1 MGEERREPELDELR
15 AWAEQV
21 ATYFMRLSGWPPI
34 TGRALGWLMVCE
46 PREQSAANIAEAI
59 RASRAS
65 LTGTLRMLTLSK
77 LVQAV
82 TRPGERTTYY
92 RIADDAWATVLR
104 QRFAGLAE
112 FLDITRRGRAMFPEG
127 SPRAARVLAAEDVF
141 RWLVEEVEPMFERWD
156 AEHRE

>member
-1 MGEERREPELDELR
+1 MGTERREPELDELR

-46 PREQSAANIAEAI
+46 PREQSAAGIAEAI

-65 LTGTLRMLTLSK
+65 LTSTLRVLTSSN

-92 RIADDAWATVLR
+92 RIADDAWARVMR
-104 QRFAGLAE
+104 QRFAGLSE
-112 FLDITRRGRAMFPEG
+112 FLEITRQGMALLPDDPER
-127 SPRAARVLAAEDVF
+127 SARVRAANEAF
-141 RWLVEEVEPMFERWD
+141 RWLSEEVEPMFEQWD
-156 AEHRE
+156 AEHRR